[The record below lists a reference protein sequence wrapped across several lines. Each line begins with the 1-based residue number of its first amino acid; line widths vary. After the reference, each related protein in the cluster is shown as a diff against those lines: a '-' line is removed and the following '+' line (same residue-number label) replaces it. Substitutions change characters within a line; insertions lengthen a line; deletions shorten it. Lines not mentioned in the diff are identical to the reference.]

1 MMTIKQYRLE
11 RGMTQAEL
19 AAAMGVQQT
28 NVSRWERGAIRPDVD
43 TLRKLAGIF
52 GCRMDD
58 IAPTGRKLKAKD
70 IFSPD
75 AYEALT
81 ADERRRELKKEQ
93 ACEYSGWRR
102 YPTTMSKLMERI
114 PPHWWETHTAE
125 DIGEVMAM
133 LKTAYD
139 DGVSFGRRHPEA

>member
-52 GCRMDD
+52 GCRMDE
-58 IAPTGRKLKAKD
+58 AKD

-81 ADERRRELKKEQ
+81 AEERRRELKKEQ

-114 PPHWWETHTAE
+114 PSHWWDTHTAE